1 MWPIVFLA
9 VIASALGLS
18 YTVREQ
24 QRPPPPGLASDA
36 IAANMLTFDRAAA
49 VFVSLNPGYAGV
61 INQSQLSGLPSGYK
75 NLGGW
80 QSAIRNNHMMT
91 FSTATT
97 RFSPDIADAMMRYT
111 DGQLLVGRISN
122 SATLPLS
129 PSSCWGFVAPTG
141 GCISAIDHQALIST
155 YAQPGRPI
163 VLRKFL

>member
-9 VIASALGLS
+9 ILASALGLS

-24 QRPPPPGLASDA
+24 HRPPPPALASDA

-49 VFVSLNPGYAGV
+49 VFASQNPGYAGI
-61 INQSQLSGLPSGYK
+61 INQSQLTDLPSGYQ

-80 QSAIRNNHMMT
+80 QAAAQNRHMMT
-91 FSTATT
+91 FSTAST

-111 DGQLLVGRISN
+111 DGQLLVGRISS
-122 SATLPLS
+122 SATLPLTS
-129 PSSCWGFVAPTG
+129 AGCWGFIAPTG
-141 GCISAIDHQALIST
+141 GCISATDHQSLIST